1 MAIVQSFEKNE
12 SPFDSILHIDTD
24 GSEFWYARELMPL
37 LGYKMWQKFNGVIE
51 TAKDNLETVTEQA
64 SHHIT
69 PTDNLVK
76 RAQGGGSKQLDYKL
90 SRLACYHI
98 ALCCD
103 SRGNDAV
110 KLAKHYFAI
119 KTREA
124 ETVIPQL
131 SERLQLALIENDNLK
146 MQVQIS
152 NNSRYIL
159 DKSEA
164 IADMHGPG
172 LLALIKG
179 VPDAVVEVKE
189 KVTETIVVENG
200 RQVSFEGKSTAQ
212 MAKELGFKSGTQLES
227 WLRKNK
233 ADHLICQG
241 FRKVQAPYIPTEN
254 VGEIRKLWSK
264 NKDRQLL
271 IGE

>member
-1 MAIVQSFEKNE
+1 MAIVQTFEKNE

-24 GSEFWYARELMPL
+24 SSEFWYARELMPL
-37 LGYKMWQKFNGVIE
+37 LGYQKWERFNNVIG
-51 TAKDNLETVTEQA
+51 TAQENLETLV
-64 SHHIT
+64 
-69 PTDNLVK
+69 DNVSSEVSLYWEAYGKTNQK
-76 RAQGGGSKQLDYKL
+76 RVNYKL

-110 KLAKHYFAI
+110 KLAKHYFAV

-200 RQVSFEGKSTAQ
+200 RQITFEGKSTAQ

-227 WLRKNK
+227 WLQKNK
-233 ADHLICQG
+233 ADHLICKG

-254 VGEIRKLWSK
+254 VREIRKLWS
-264 NKDRQLL
+264 NDKDRQLL